1 MTHASHNKRLGLSLV
16 ELLVT
21 MAILGILLAMLSAFL
36 MGNQRVTS
44 QQITAATLNNDLR
57 LSFLRIS
64 EIISQAHYIFP
75 PNQNISVNGTTYT
88 TGARALV
95 VLVPA
100 NTTYCPDTNGYCGF
114 AFTIEARAPFTT
126 DFLGA
131 NTGTTNFA
139 LIETRERGLT
149 WSQNKIPALESSL
162 TTWVTTE
169 RSPITDSV
177 DAAQSDLASFKRLEP
192 SKDTN
197 FDKGF
202 KVNVTEAATGDYD
215 VYLAA
220 SVNSKVRLERR
231 ISGQTLSIEQ
241 ENFVFSRAIPRGS
254 NN

>member
-1 MTHASHNKRLGLSLV
+1 MIPSFQNKRLGLSLV
-16 ELLVT
+16 EMLIS

-57 LSFLRIS
+57 LSFLRMS

-75 PNQNISVNGTTYT
+75 PDQTLSINGTNYT
-88 TGARALV
+88 TGARALA

-100 NTTYCPDTNGYCGF
+100 NTTYCPDLTGYCGF
-114 AFTIEARAPFTT
+114 AFTIEDRVPFEA

-131 NTGTTNFA
+131 NAGTTDFA
-139 LIETRERGLT
+139 LIETRERGLE
-149 WSQNKIPALESSL
+149 WKQDKIPALEPTL

-177 DAAQSDLASFKRLEP
+177 SPTASDLASFSRLKP

-197 FDKGF
+197 FDAGF
-202 KVNVTEAATGDYD
+202 KVNVAEANTSDYA

-220 SVNSKVRLERR
+220 SVNSTVHLERQ
-231 ISGQTLSIEQ
+231 SNGKTLSVQ
-241 ENFVFSRAIPRGS
+241 QDNFVFSRAIPRGS
-254 NN
+254 N

>member
-1 MTHASHNKRLGLSLV
+1 MTHSPRNKHLGLSLV
-16 ELLVT
+16 ELLVA

-36 MGNQRVTS
+36 ISNQRVTS

-57 LSFLRIS
+57 LSFLRMS

-75 PNQNISVNGTTYT
+75 PDQTLSINGADYT
-88 TGARALV
+88 TGARVLA

-100 NTTYCPDTNGYCGF
+100 DTTYCPDATGYCGF
-114 AFTIEARAPFTT
+114 AFTIEDRTPFAA

-131 NTGTTNFA
+131 NAGTTNFA
-139 LIETRERGLT
+139 LIETRERGLE
-149 WSQNKIPALESSL
+149 WKQSKIPSSETSL

-177 DAAQSDLASFKRLEP
+177 DAAQSDLASFSRLEP

-202 KVNVTEAATGDYD
+202 DVNVTAAETTDYD

-231 ISGQTLSIEQ
+231 VNGETLFLQQDS
-241 ENFVFSRAIPRGS
+241 FVFSRAIPRGS